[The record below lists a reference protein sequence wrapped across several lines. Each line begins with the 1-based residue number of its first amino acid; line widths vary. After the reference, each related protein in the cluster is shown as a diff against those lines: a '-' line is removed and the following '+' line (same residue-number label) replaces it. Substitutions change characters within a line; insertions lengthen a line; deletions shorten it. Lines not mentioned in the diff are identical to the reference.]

1 MATIFIISCNWSS
14 FLRNL
19 VYCIKFI
26 IEKFDFKTPG
36 REDDDEEVKLVSKAE
51 YKASKEDT
59 SNDPTGNIEVKGGD
73 AGKAAAFLAALGGKD
88 NIESVTNCAT
98 RLRVSVKDETLVQ
111 PVGVFKKAGAHGLVA
126 KGKAF
131 QVIVGLTVP
140 YVREEFEKLL

>member
-1 MATIFIISCNWSS
+1 
-14 FLRNL
+14 
-19 VYCIKFI
+19 
-26 IEKFDFKTPG
+26 
-36 REDDDEEVKLVSKAE
+36 
-51 YKASKEDT
+51 
-59 SNDPTGNIEVKGGD
+59 
-73 AGKAAAFLAALGGKD
+73 
-88 NIESVTNCAT
+88 VTNCAT